1 MSFLILKTDN
11 GPHPAHKWV
20 EACAILAAPIYEE
33 TPPADR
39 HEIAKL
45 RHKIHD
51 AVLAHHEDAKASAHL
66 LDEDAIKSRGFDIVN
81 AICSSARDTK
91 WDNHFGSYEVVTAL
105 HDMVCRNLRTMAREE
120 LAYRDIAA

>member
-81 AICSSARDTK
+81 AICSSAR
-91 WDNHFGSYEVVTAL
+91 SYEVVTAL